1 LNFYIKI
8 LSLIA
13 LPKKQNNSD
22 FLNRE
27 DVQRALQLYKQD
39 YKLTNI
45 ADELGISTSTLRRWL
60 RKAGFGPKTDSYGS
74 NPDTKKEQSADPIQ
88 ETLDDDLN
96 KKTKE
101 AINIAK
107 REARSEEE
115 KDILEI
121 SEAQTSPAEKYQTYV
136 AAAGMR
142 LLRDSMKNLRPPRT
156 IRELDQL
163 DQMIRRNLGLNE
175 KKGGGVGKMQIDIS
189 ILNNAR
195 ADKGKGAI
203 KTNQDDIIDVEP
215 EETKD

>member
-1 LNFYIKI
+1 MR
-8 LSLIA
+8 
-13 LPKKQNNSD
+13 KKQNDSE
-22 FLNRE
+22 FLERE

-39 YKLTNI
+39 YKLNTI

-60 RKAGFGPKTDSYGS
+60 RKAGYGPKKDSYSS
-74 NPDTKKEQSADPIQ
+74 NPDNEEAESTDPIQ
-88 ETLDDDLN
+88 EVLDDDLN

-107 REARSEEE
+107 RDARTAEE
-115 KDILEI
+115 KSILEI

-142 LLRDSMKNLRPPRT
+142 LLRDSMSNLRSPKT

-163 DQMIRRNLGLNE
+163 DQIIRRNLGLND
-175 KKGGGVGKMQIDIS
+175 KRGGGSGKMQIDIS

-203 KTNQDDIIDVEP
+203 KVNQDDIVDVEP
-215 EETKD
+215 EKPKD

>member
-1 LNFYIKI
+1 LR
-8 LSLIA
+8 
-13 LPKKQNNSD
+13 KKQNDSE
-22 FLNRE
+22 FLERE

-39 YKLTNI
+39 YKLNTI

-60 RKAGFGPKTDSYGS
+60 RKAGYGPKKDSYSS
-74 NPDTKKEQSADPIQ
+74 NPDNEEAESTDPIQ
-88 ETLDDDLN
+88 EVLDDDLN

-107 REARSEEE
+107 RDARTAEE
-115 KDILEI
+115 KSILEI

-142 LLRDSMKNLRPPRT
+142 LLRDSMSNLRSPKT

-163 DQMIRRNLGLNE
+163 DQIIRRNLGLND
-175 KKGGGVGKMQIDIS
+175 KRGGGSGKMQIDIS

-203 KTNQDDIIDVEP
+203 KVNQDDIVDVEP
-215 EETKD
+215 EKPKD

>member
-1 LNFYIKI
+1 MR
-8 LSLIA
+8 
-13 LPKKQNNSD
+13 KKQNDSE
-22 FLNRE
+22 FLKRE

-39 YKLTNI
+39 YKLSNI

-60 RKAGFGPKTDSYGS
+60 RKAGYGPKNDSYSS
-74 NPDTKKEQSADPIQ
+74 NPDNEEVESTDPIQ
-88 ETLDDDLN
+88 EALDDDLN

-107 REARSEEE
+107 REARTTEE
-115 KDILEI
+115 KNILEI

-142 LLRDSMKNLRPPRT
+142 LLRDSMSNLRAPKT

-163 DQMIRRNLGLNE
+163 DQIIRRNLGLND
-175 KKGGGVGKMQIDIS
+175 KRGGGAGKMQIDIS

-203 KTNQDDIIDVEP
+203 KLNQDNIVDVEP
-215 EETKD
+215 EKPKN

>member
-1 LNFYIKI
+1 MR
-8 LSLIA
+8 
-13 LPKKQNNSD
+13 KKQNESV
-22 FLNRE
+22 FLDRE

-39 YKLTNI
+39 YKLSTI

-60 RKAGFGPKTDSYGS
+60 RKAGFGPKQDSYSS
-74 NPDTKKEQSADPIQ
+74 NPDSEEVKSADPIQ
-88 ETLDDDLN
+88 EALDDDLN

-107 REARSEEE
+107 RDARTAEE
-115 KDILEI
+115 KSILEI

-142 LLRDSMKNLRPPRT
+142 LLRDSMSNLRPPKT

-163 DQMIRRNLGLNE
+163 DQIVRRNLGLNN
-175 KKGGGVGKMQIDIS
+175 KGGGGTGKMQIDIS

-195 ADKGKGAI
+195 ADKGRGAI
-203 KTNQDDIIDVEP
+203 KVNQDNIVDVEP
-215 EETKD
+215 EKPND

>member
-1 LNFYIKI
+1 LNFYVKI

-60 RKAGFGPKTDSYGS
+60 RKAGFGPKNDSYGS
-74 NPDTKKEQSADPIQ
+74 NPETKKEQSADPIQ

-175 KKGGGVGKMQIDIS
+175 KRGGGVGKMQIDIS